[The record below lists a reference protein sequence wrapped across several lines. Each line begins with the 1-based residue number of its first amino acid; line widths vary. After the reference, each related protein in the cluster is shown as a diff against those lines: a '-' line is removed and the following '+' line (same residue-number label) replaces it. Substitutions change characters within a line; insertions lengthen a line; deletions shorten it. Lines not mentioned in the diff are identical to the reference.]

1 MDVGVEHQNLEK
13 HSLAKEGSVFLRACD
28 WLDGDDE
35 TPEQLLEG
43 YQTAWGVDINLLPWP
58 TDNDKD
64 EEEEE
69 DDDSDDDDVWAQ
81 VLRPCA

>member
-1 MDVGVEHQNLEK
+1 M
-13 HSLAKEGSVFLRACD
+13 
-28 WLDGDDE
+28 
-35 TPEQLLEG
+35 LLEG